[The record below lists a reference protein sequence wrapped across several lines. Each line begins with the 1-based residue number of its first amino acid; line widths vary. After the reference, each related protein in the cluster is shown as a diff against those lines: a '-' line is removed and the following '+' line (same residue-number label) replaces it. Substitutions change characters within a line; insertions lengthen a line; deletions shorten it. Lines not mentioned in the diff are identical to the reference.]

1 MTALR
6 ISLQV
11 LLALTALAGLLWV
24 LVLMVLG
31 WLQFPSIETPMWG
44 PLPWPF
50 VLLVG
55 GALAGLLLALVSR
68 FLAGIG
74 ARRRGVVIDKRLR
87 ASISTVAQER
97 ILAPVTAILDRHAQ
111 TRRHLDDAAKV

>member
-1 MTALR
+1 ML
-6 ISLQV
+6 
-11 LLALTALAGLLWV
+11 
-24 LVLMVLG
+24 LG

-55 GALAGLLLALVSR
+55 GLLAGLLLAMVSR

-74 ARRRGVVIDKRLR
+74 ARRRATVINGRLR
-87 ASISTVAQER
+87 DSIATVADER
-97 ILAPVTAILDRHAQ
+97 ILAPVAAVLERHRE
-111 TRRHLDDAAKV
+111 TRQHLEAAAKV